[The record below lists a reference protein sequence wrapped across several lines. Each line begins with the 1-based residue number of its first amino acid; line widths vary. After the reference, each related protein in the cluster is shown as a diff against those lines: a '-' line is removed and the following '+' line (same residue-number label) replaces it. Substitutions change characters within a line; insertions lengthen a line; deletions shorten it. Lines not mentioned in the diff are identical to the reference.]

1 VIVLDASVVVELLL
15 GTSRAL
21 AVIDVLEDDTQTV
34 HAPHLLDVEVL
45 SVLRRLVLRGVIS
58 AQVARHALDDYQAL
72 GIERHDHDLLLD
84 RAWAMRD
91 NVTAADAMYVALAEA
106 LPARLL
112 TFDARLSSAPGLRAF
127 VAQP

>member
-112 TFDARLSSAPGLRAF
+112 TFDVRLSSAPGLRAF

>member
-1 VIVLDASVVVELLL
+1 VL
-15 GTSRAL
+15 G
-21 AVIDVLEDDTQTV
+21 
-34 HAPHLLDVEVL
+34 
-45 SVLRRLVLRGVIS
+45 VLRRLVLRGVIS
-58 AQVARHALDDYQAL
+58 AQVARRALDDYQAL
-72 GIERHDHDLLLD
+72 GIERHDHDLLLE